1 MNLTRHGECKE
12 SHLMATKFKQFWIKL
27 AKSLTFLYE
36 DDKESFVGDENDHGE
51 DGTACKSF
59 DGD

>member
-1 MNLTRHGECKE
+1 
-12 SHLMATKFKQFWIKL
+12 MATKFKQFWIKL
-27 AKSLTFLYE
+27 AKLLTFLYE